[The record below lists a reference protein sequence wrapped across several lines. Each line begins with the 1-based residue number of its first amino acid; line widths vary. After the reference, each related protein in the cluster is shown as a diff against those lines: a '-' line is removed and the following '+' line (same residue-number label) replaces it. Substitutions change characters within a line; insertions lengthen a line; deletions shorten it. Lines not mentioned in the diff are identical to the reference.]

1 LTQSGHWPGPASEVG
16 RAIAHPPSARNLI
29 FFSAPGYF
37 EAFKTS
43 HEDRHFLVEMHLFV
57 TGNTVR
63 SPRSANVLFP
73 RRKAATVETNQ
84 IRYFLA
90 LCEEQNFT
98 RAAKRCWVSQPSV
111 SNAIKRLEEELGGD
125 LFHRT
130 KNGAKLSPLGMAIR
144 PYLEQINECA
154 EGVTREAAYTST
166 ANLLSIPART
176 KFMRKIFYATAIPAC
191 AFFIGVLI
199 GHQPY
204 SETSSRS
211 SAKTTVD
218 VAALEATIDIGHLP
232 QQDVSLQVY
241 Q

>member
-1 LTQSGHWPGPASEVG
+1 
-16 RAIAHPPSARNLI
+16 
-29 FFSAPGYF
+29 
-37 EAFKTS
+37 
-43 HEDRHFLVEMHLFV
+43 M
-57 TGNTVR
+57 
-63 SPRSANVLFP
+63 
-73 RRKAATVETNQ
+73 ETNQ
-84 IRYFLA
+84 ICYFLA

-144 PYLEQINECA
+144 PYLERINECA

-176 KFMRKIFYATAIPAC
+176 KFMRKIFYATTISAC
-191 AFFIGVLI
+191 AFFVGVLI

-211 SAKTTVD
+211 SANTTVD
-218 VAALEATIDIGHLP
+218 VAALEADNRYKTSAATG
-232 QQDVSLQVY
+232 VSLQVY